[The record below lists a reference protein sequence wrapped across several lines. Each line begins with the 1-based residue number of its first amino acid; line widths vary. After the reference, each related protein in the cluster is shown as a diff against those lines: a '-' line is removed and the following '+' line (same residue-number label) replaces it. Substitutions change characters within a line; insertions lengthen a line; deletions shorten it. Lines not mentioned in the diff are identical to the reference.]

1 MDFDSFDLLQ
11 GLKNLGYPREL
22 RDPLWWPNSGTF
34 EIVLGAILTQNTK
47 WQNVEKALQNLR
59 ASNACSLG
67 AIVEMD
73 AKSLATLV
81 KPSGFYN
88 TKTKYI
94 KLLCKNIDSEF
105 GSFEA
110 FQENVSREWLLEQK
124 GIGEESADDILC
136 YGCHREEMVADAYSH
151 RLLVALGI
159 ELENYEEVKSFLARG
174 LRDNEEK
181 VLALY
186 SERENVDLATVFA
199 WFHGQIVEYCA
210 SHSAKKVVDAS
221 ELKEAMEAL

>member
-1 MDFDSFDLLQ
+1 
-11 GLKNLGYPREL
+11 
-22 RDPLWWPNSGTF
+22 
-34 EIVLGAILTQNTK
+34 
-47 WQNVEKALQNLR
+47 
-59 ASNACSLG
+59 
-67 AIVEMD
+67 
-73 AKSLATLV
+73 
-81 KPSGFYN
+81 
-88 TKTKYI
+88 
-94 KLLCKNIDSEF
+94 
-105 GSFEA
+105 
-110 FQENVSREWLLEQK
+110 
-124 GIGEESADDILC
+124 
-136 YGCHREEMVADAYSH
+136 MVADAYSH